1 MARSSRSSAHRRT
14 ARAPSVAPS
23 PSAWVCTAC
32 EARLRRAHN
41 RCPECFA
48 FRTVVAVEPVKRT
61 GPPTRVVEPE
71 PHPSRP
77 PPEPLAGVPL
87 DALPRRPS
95 GLAELDRVLG
105 QGPRGHG
112 LVAGQVVVLG
122 GEPGV
127 GKSTLLLQALAG
139 LTASGDGSASRAL
152 YATGEESR
160 AQVASRARRLGLGG
174 ALERI
179 DVVDTYQLETVDG
192 ALRSGRYTA
201 AVLDS
206 LQTFRVADV
215 DADAGSVRAV
225 KIVAERLTHLA
236 KETGVVLWLVGQA
249 TKDGRLAGPMAAAHF
264 VDTVV
269 WFERDPSG
277 AYRVLHGLKNRFG
290 PEQEVAMF
298 EMGEE
303 GLVEVADP
311 SARIVGARLG
321 ERPPGSVWT
330 VVAEQDRPLI
340 AEVQAF
346 ETAEP
351 SGSSGRRV
359 ASGVDAGRLTLLL
372 GILERRVGV
381 TLAGDVFVD
390 LDAGV
395 RVTERALD
403 LPLALALGSAAHD
416 ASLPPGLV
424 AFGKIALTGE
434 LRAVPRAAARVAEA
448 RRLGFTRALVPA
460 EQADRIEVDGVEV
473 IGAWTLSDA
482 FAACVRGP
490 HATM

>member
-1 MARSSRSSAHRRT
+1 MEPVTPSTVRT
-14 ARAPSVAPS
+14 APKLPPS
-23 PSAWVCTAC
+23 PAP
-32 EARLRRAHN
+32 RHL
-41 RCPECFA
+41 
-48 FRTVVAVEPVKRT
+48 
-61 GPPTRVVEPE
+61 
-71 PHPSRP
+71 
-77 PPEPLAGVPL
+77 PEPLSGVPL

-105 QGPRGHG
+105 QGPLGHG

-139 LTASGDGSASRAL
+139 LTAAERSRAL

-160 AQVASRARRLGLGG
+160 AQVAGRARRLGLDG
-174 ALERI
+174 ALERV
-179 DVVDTYQLETVDG
+179 DVVDTCQLEEVIDS
-192 ALRSGRYTA
+192 LRSGRYAA

-215 DADAGSVRAV
+215 EAEAGSVRAV
-225 KIVAERLTHLA
+225 KLVAERLTHLA

-290 PEQEVAMF
+290 PEQEVAFF
-298 EMGEE
+298 EMREE
-303 GLVEVADP
+303 GLAEIADP

-321 ERPPGSVWT
+321 PRPSGSVWT

-346 ETAEP
+346 ETPEP
-351 SGSSGRRV
+351 SGSSGRCV
-359 ASGVDAGRLTLLL
+359 ASGIDSGRLTLLL
-372 GILERRVGV
+372 GILERRAGV
-381 TLAGDVFVD
+381 ALVGDVFVD

-403 LPLALALGSAAHD
+403 LPLALALGSAARD
-416 ASLPPGLV
+416 VPLLPGLV
-424 AFGKIALTGE
+424 AFGKVALTGE
-434 LRAVPRAAARVAEA
+434 LRAVPRTEARIAEA
-448 RRLGFTRALVPA
+448 QRLGFTRALVPS
-460 EQADRIEVDGVEV
+460 EQADRIEVEGIELVPVATLVDALDGA
-473 IGAWTLSDA
+473 IDDSSQAPSGSL
-482 FAACVRGP
+482 C
-490 HATM
+490 

>member
-1 MARSSRSSAHRRT
+1 MGRASRS
-14 ARAPSVAPS
+14 ARASEPSEWQCS
-23 PSAWVCTAC
+23 AC
-32 EARLRRAHN
+32 EVRLRRKHN

-48 FRTVVAVEPVKRT
+48 FRTVEPVTSSSCRT
-61 GPPTRVVEPE
+61 GPELRSTPE
-71 PHPSRP
+71 RQA
-77 PPEPLAGVPL
+77 PEPLAGVPI

-105 QGPRGHG
+105 QGPNGNG

-127 GKSTLLLQALAG
+127 GKSTLLLQTLSG
-139 LTASGDGSASRAL
+139 LTDEATSGVAPRAL

-160 AQVASRARRLGLGG
+160 AQVAGRARRLGLGG
-174 ALERI
+174 ALKRV
-179 DVVDTYQLETVDG
+179 DVVDTYQLEEVEE
-192 ALRSGRYTA
+192 ALRSGRYGA

-206 LQTFRVADV
+206 LQTFRVQDV
-215 DADAGSVRAV
+215 EAEAGSVRAV
-225 KIVAERLTHLA
+225 KMVAERLTHLA

-290 PEQEVAMF
+290 PEQEVAFF
-298 EMGEE
+298 EMHEQ
-303 GLVEVADP
+303 GLSEVADP

-321 ERPPGSVWT
+321 PRPAGSVWT

-346 ETAEP
+346 ETPEP
-351 SGSSGRRV
+351 SGSSSRRV
-359 ASGVDAGRLTLLL
+359 ASGVDTGKLTLLL

-381 TLAGDVFVD
+381 TLVGDVFVD

-403 LPLALALGSAAHD
+403 LPLALALASAAQD
-416 ASLPPGLV
+416 VPMTPGTV
-424 AFGKIALTGE
+424 VFGKVALTGE
-434 LRAVPRAAARVAEA
+434 LRAVPRTAARIAEA
-448 RRLGFTRALVPA
+448 QRLGFTRALVPSDQSDHLDV
-460 EQADRIEVDGVEV
+460 EGIEVV
-473 IGAWTLSDA
+473 AAATLREA
-482 FAACVRGP
+482 LACGL
-490 HATM
+490 ASS

>member
-1 MARSSRSSAHRRT
+1 M
-14 ARAPSVAPS
+14 
-23 PSAWVCTAC
+23 
-32 EARLRRAHN
+32 
-41 RCPECFA
+41 
-48 FRTVVAVEPVKRT
+48 
-61 GPPTRVVEPE
+61 
-71 PHPSRP
+71 
-77 PPEPLAGVPL
+77 PL

-95 GLAELDRVLG
+95 GLTELDRVLG
-105 QGPRGHG
+105 QGPHGFG

-139 LTASGDGSASRAL
+139 LTDAKQSGSESRAL

-160 AQVASRARRLGLGG
+160 AQVAGRARRLGLDG
-174 ALERI
+174 ALERV
-179 DVVDTYQLETVDG
+179 DVVDTYQLEEVE
-192 ALRSGRYTA
+192 ASLRSGRYAA

-225 KIVAERLTHLA
+225 KLVAERLTHLA
-236 KETGVVLWLVGQA
+236 KETGIVLWLVGQA

-290 PEQEVAMF
+290 PEQEVAFF
-298 EMGEE
+298 EMREE

-311 SARIVGARLG
+311 SARLVGSRLG
-321 ERPPGSVWT
+321 PRPSGSAWT

-346 ETAEP
+346 ETPEP
-351 SGSSGRRV
+351 SGASGRRV
-359 ASGVDAGRLTLLL
+359 ASGIDAGRLTLLL
-372 GILERRVGV
+372 GILERRAGV
-381 TLAGDVFVD
+381 AFTGDVFVD

-403 LPLALALGSAAHD
+403 LPLALALGSAARD
-416 ASLPPGLV
+416 VPLVSGLA
-424 AFGKIALTGE
+424 AFGKVALTGE
-434 LRAVPRAAARVAEA
+434 LRAVPRTAARIAEA
-448 RRLGFTRALVPA
+448 RRLGFTRVLVPA
-460 EQADRIEVDGVEV
+460 EQVDALDVEGIEVVSAASLEEALGL
-473 IGAWTLSDA
+473 GLASTL
-482 FAACVRGP
+482 
-490 HATM
+490 